1 LRFLAFGV
9 QHPSEKNFVQRMII
23 SDLMAPASIESSL
36 KQPGDRSIGL
46 ENQFLALLQIHA
58 TTKDDGA

>member
-1 LRFLAFGV
+1 
-9 QHPSEKNFVQRMII
+9 MII
-23 SDLMAPASIESSL
+23 SDLMPPASIESSL